1 MTEQR
6 FGPTLVASR
15 NCRGVRLA
23 TLLLAAACAF
33 SGCYEAAIAADS
45 SASPQDQS
53 AATKLPH
60 WSGVWALN
68 LEGHTYAG
76 VESGPPGN
84 MWRIEGVYPD
94 FATRLSPEA
103 IARVREANR
112 HVPLTPKFMKLW
124 GKGLGKENLAKCLPA
139 GVPGVMLHTIKMEF
153 LFTPGRVTI
162 LTEDGEVRRIYTDG
176 RKHSKLSEIGDT
188 YEGESIGHWEGDTLV
203 VDTIGF
209 PFGEL
214 FQNGALRGT
223 DHTHIVERIFR
234 RDKDNIQIDSVMDDP
249 AVFTK
254 PYAVTRVYERVND
267 PMAEPQCS
275 QTTHD
280 TGTQID
286 LTPPPED

>member
-1 MTEQR
+1 
-6 FGPTLVASR
+6 
-15 NCRGVRLA
+15 
-23 TLLLAAACAF
+23 
-33 SGCYEAAIAADS
+33 
-45 SASPQDQS
+45 
-53 AATKLPH
+53 
-60 WSGVWALN
+60 
-68 LEGHTYAG
+68 
-76 VESGPPGN
+76 
-84 MWRIEGVYPD
+84 
-94 FATRLSPEA
+94 
-103 IARVREANR
+103 
-112 HVPLTPKFMKLW
+112 
-124 GKGLGKENLAKCLPA
+124 
-139 GVPGVMLHTIKMEF
+139 MEF